1 MSMATAVRR
10 STRTAIVQAAWQL
23 FRARGYQDT
32 TMEEIIEAAGVS
44 RGTFY
49 HHFHGKDALLSSLS
63 ELFDEEYRTLEPQL
77 DDLPTAG
84 ERLLFLNRELFAMI
98 DEDVPVEL
106 LASLYS
112 SQLETKGDRHLLD
125 RNRLYYRL
133 LDRIVSEG
141 QLAGEIVSPPSSQE
155 IVRVYALCERA
166 LLYEWCIT
174 QGEPRLSD
182 GATDLMA
189 QFMAPYIVG

>member
-1 MSMATAVRR
+1 M
-10 STRTAIVQAAWQL
+10 
-23 FRARGYQDT
+23 
-32 TMEEIIEAAGVS
+32 
-44 RGTFY
+44 
-49 HHFHGKDALLSSLS
+49 
-63 ELFDEEYRTLEPQL
+63 
-77 DDLPTAG
+77 
-84 ERLLFLNRELFAMI
+84 
-98 DEDVPVEL
+98 EL

>member
-106 LASLYS
+106 LATLYS

>member
-1 MSMATAVRR
+1 MATAVRR